1 HERINGSGYPLGLSG
16 EDICLEARILAV
28 ADVVEAIS
36 SHRPYRP
43 ALGINKALEEIS
55 TNKGI
60 LYDPKV
66 VDACLK
72 VFYKE
77 GTPFIKKKKDFV

>member
-1 HERINGSGYPLGLSG
+1 MNVPICFVPRRAVYPSGLKGNNILL
-16 EDICLEARILAV
+16 DARILAV

-43 ALGINKALEEIS
+43 ALGIDKALEEIS
-55 TNKGI
+55 ENKGI
-60 LYDPKV
+60 LYDPAA

-72 VFYKE
+72 LFNENGY
-77 GTPFIKKKKDFV
+77 II